1 MEYKLKKPESLSLI
15 FSILFLI
22 LGILLFTDSGAMV
35 NYINYI
41 FGALL
46 VLVGIIRFMIYSKLV
61 EKTMMDLSSAIIPI
75 VFGVIIIMF
84 SSVFEFLLRVV
95 IGGWIIYW
103 GLKRLMETIKLSEL
117 EANTKI
123 KTTLLLL
130 DIGMIGCGIY
140 VIAVSNL
147 VLSMIGL
154 FIIIY
159 AVIDIVTYII
169 KTTQKQK

>member
-1 MEYKLKKPESLSLI
+1 MKFEIKKPESFSLI

-41 FGALL
+41 LGALL
-46 VLVGIIRFMIYSKLV
+46 VLVGIIRFMIYSKLQ
-61 EKTMMDLSSAIIPI
+61 ERTMIDLSSAIVPI

-103 GLKRLMETIKLSEL
+103 GLKRLMETIKFSPL
-117 EANTKI
+117 EISTKI
-123 KTTLLLL
+123 KAALLIL
-130 DIGMIGCGIY
+130 DFGMIGCGIY

-147 VLSMIGL
+147 VLDMIGL
-154 FIIIY
+154 FIIVY
-159 AVIDIVTYII
+159 AAIDIVSYIM